1 MCGKGRAVHKTK
13 SEKPNIKWDRHLGT
27 TEGLEEESAYNLFFL
42 LKATGCFQVSKNKI
56 VACVFKHVM
65 CFIVTWNLVQ
75 ELGSFRRLFL
85 PTP

>member
-56 VACVFKHVM
+56 VACVFQTCDVLHSYM
-65 CFIVTWNLVQ
+65 
-75 ELGSFRRLFL
+75 ELGAGTRVL
-85 PTP
+85 